1 MERTVNGN
9 KCFLHK
15 TCARFLHFHY
25 CNISRRFSTMK
36 ADFFLIR
43 CMGRQAITENMDGG
57 WVFSEWDSFIASF
70 VLANLVAIASAV
82 LSAP

>member
-1 MERTVNGN
+1 
-9 KCFLHK
+9 
-15 TCARFLHFHY
+15 
-25 CNISRRFSTMK
+25 MK